1 MMATPRLSLDIF
13 HLGCSTSKRYK
24 KCSHDNKEL
33 TDKQLILK
41 VAISLALT
49 SALCVG
55 VYIIST

>member
-41 VAISLALT
+41 VTISLALT

-55 VYIIST
+55 FN